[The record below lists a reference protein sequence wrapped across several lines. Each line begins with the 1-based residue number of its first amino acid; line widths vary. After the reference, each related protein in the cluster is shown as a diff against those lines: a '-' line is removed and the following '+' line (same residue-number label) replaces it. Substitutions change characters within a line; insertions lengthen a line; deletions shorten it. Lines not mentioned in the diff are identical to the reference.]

1 MPNKNWE
8 RVKEI
13 LDEVLRIAPSE
24 RQKFL
29 SDADLSEEVRAE
41 VESLLTFETE
51 AENLMNLSAIE
62 FSKDFF
68 FEANSGNAS
77 IGRRIGVYQIIREI
91 GYGGMGTVYLAERV
105 DGKFEQKVAVKML
118 KQEFN
123 IPRLRKSF
131 QRECDIQSKL
141 KHPNIANLLDSGTTR
156 EGLPYLIMEF
166 VEGEEIDKFCEKN
179 YLDLK
184 KRLKVFNKVCDA
196 VSFAHQNLIIHRDLK
211 PSNILVTKDGTPKL
225 LDFGISKVLNEEKA
239 EENSLTIFTAFT
251 PDYAS
256 PEQIRGEKVTTATDI
271 YSLGVVLNKIL
282 TGKLPYNLKEK
293 TNGDFLKTITD
304 TQPTVPSSQKTNPNA
319 VVRNLQLK
327 GDIDNIILK
336 ALNKEPER
344 RYKSVE
350 QFSADIW
357 RYIDG
362 LPILARPATFS
373 YRAFKFI
380 SRNQIAVISLFLV
393 FLSLIA
399 GITLAT
405 RQSLF
410 AREQARITAESQ
422 KLAIAEAEN
431 SRIEQLKAEKIT
443 RFMSKIIGYANPKWY
458 AEGAKFGKDAR
469 VIDVILDLGEK
480 IDSEFVNE
488 IDVAAEL
495 HHRFTDAI
503 GNNAG
508 NLRPEEQRARR
519 LFHARRAL
527 ELRKQFYGKKHELV
541 AKDMVYLYWAG
552 GVEVN
557 ERASFLMS
565 AIQLMRETNPNNLNL
580 PYMLE
585 DYTARL
591 ILPEYEKDH
600 ETFRKA
606 FLPSTDENKYA
617 IAEKLLRE
625 SLPVFRLHY
634 EGDNSAIFAAECKL
648 SYALAMQKKW
658 IDFDKHFAICKLGKD
673 QLEQKKIT
681 ASIFYK
687 LAEDAF
693 AENK

>member
-13 LDEVLRIAPSE
+13 LDEVLRIPPSQ

-29 SDADLSEEVRAE
+29 NDADISDEVRTE
-41 VESLLTFETE
+41 VESLIAFEAE

-68 FEANSGNAS
+68 FEADSGNAI

-141 KHPNIANLLDSGTTR
+141 KHPNIANLLDSGTTH
-156 EGLPYLIMEF
+156 EGLPYLIMEY

-179 YLDLK
+179 FLDLK
-184 KRLKVFNKVCDA
+184 KRLKVFNKICDA

-225 LDFGISKVLNEEKA
+225 LDFGISKVLNEKKS

-256 PEQIRGEKVTTATDI
+256 PEQIKGEKVTTATDI
-271 YSLGVVLNKIL
+271 YSLGVVLNKVL
-282 TGKLPYNLKEK
+282 TGKLPYNLQEK

-304 TQPTVPSSQKTNPNA
+304 TQPTIPSTLETNPNA

-336 ALNKEPER
+336 ALCKEPER

-350 QFSADIW
+350 QFSADLW

-362 LPILARPATFS
+362 LPVLARPATFS

-380 SRNQIAVISLFLV
+380 SRNQIAATAFFLV
-393 FLSLIA
+393 FFSLIA
-399 GITLAT
+399 GITVAT
-405 RQSLF
+405 RQSLI
-410 AREQARITAESQ
+410 AKEQAQLAAESQ
-422 KLAIAEAEN
+422 NLALAEAER
-431 SRIEQLKAEKIT
+431 SRTEQLKAEKIT

-469 VIDVILDLGEK
+469 VIDAILDLGEK
-480 IDSEFVNE
+480 IDTEFADE

-495 HHRFTDAI
+495 HHRFTDVI
-503 GNNAG
+503 LNNPG
-508 NLRPEEQRARR
+508 NLMPEDQKARR
-519 LFHARRAL
+519 LFHASRAL
-527 ELRKQFYGKKHELV
+527 ELRKQFYGEKHELV

-552 GVEVN
+552 GVELDEEAN
-557 ERASFLMS
+557 YLMT
-565 AIQLMRETNPNNLNL
+565 AIQMMRETNPNNLNL
-580 PYMLE
+580 AYMLE

-591 ILPEYEKDH
+591 ILPEYEKNH
-600 ETFRKA
+600 LTFRKA
-606 FLPSTDENKYA
+606 FLPTTNENKYE
-617 IAEKLLRE
+617 ISERLLRE
-625 SLPVFRLHY
+625 SLPVFRFHY
-634 EGDNSAIFAAECKL
+634 KEDNNAIFAAECKL

-658 IDFDKHFAICKLGKD
+658 TDFDEHFTICKNGKD
-673 QLEQKKIT
+673 KLINTKKT
-681 ASIFYK
+681 TTSFYD
-687 LAEDAF
+687 LAEKAMI
-693 AENK
+693 ENK